1 MPDASTVE
9 AIVKG
14 GVAFAALCIVVYLL
28 RLQSKERG
36 DNATERKATMEA
48 IERIASKATDALD
61 RNTSAI
67 SKLESAVEKL
77 ESRLDEHDRVLERVG
92 MNRGMT

>member
-1 MPDASTVE
+1 MPDTATIHE
-9 AIVKG
+9 IIGG
-14 GVAFAALCIVVYLL
+14 GVGVVSLVLLAFFFW
-28 RLQSKERG
+28 LQMKERSA
-36 DNATERKATMEA
+36 NANERKATMDA
-48 IERIASKATDALD
+48 IESIATKASEALD

-92 MNRGMT
+92 MNRGL

>member
-1 MPDASTVE
+1 MLDPATVKE
-9 AIVKG
+9 LIGG
-14 GVAFAALCIVVYLL
+14 GVGVVSLVALGFFFWLN
-28 RLQSKERG
+28 SKER
-36 DNATERKATMEA
+36 KSTMDA
-48 IERIASKATDALD
+48 IERIATKASEALD

-92 MNRGMT
+92 MNRGL